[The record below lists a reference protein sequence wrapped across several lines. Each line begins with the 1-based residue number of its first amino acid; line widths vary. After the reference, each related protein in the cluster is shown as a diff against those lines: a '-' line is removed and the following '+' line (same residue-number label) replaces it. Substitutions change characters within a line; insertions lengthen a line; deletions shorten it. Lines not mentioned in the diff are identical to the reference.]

1 MVPLLTFLNIQV
13 QIYKGINEDNIL
25 NKNLSTLNTCQIE
38 IGFSSQGCC
47 LMGAWL
53 PEVPTYD
60 LPTGN
65 QNFKQGPWADD

>member
-13 QIYKGINEDNIL
+13 QIYKEINEDNFL
-25 NKNLSTLNTCQIE
+25 NKNLSTFTRQME
-38 IGFSSQGCC
+38 IGLSSQGCC

-53 PEVPTYD
+53 PEVHMYN

-65 QNFKQGPWADD
+65 QNFKQGP

>member
-25 NKNLSTLNTCQIE
+25 NKNLSTLNMPNRNRFE
-38 IGFSSQGCC
+38 
-47 LMGAWL
+47 LPRLLPKGAWL

-65 QNFKQGPWADD
+65 QHFKQGP

>member
-25 NKNLSTLNTCQIE
+25 NKNLSTFTRQIE
-38 IGFSSQGCC
+38 IGLRSQGCC
-47 LMGAWL
+47 LMGARL
-53 PEVPTYD
+53 PEVPTYN
-60 LPTGN
+60 LPIGN

>member
-25 NKNLSTLNTCQIE
+25 NKNLSTLACQIE
-38 IGFSSQGCC
+38 IGLSSQGCC
-47 LMGAWL
+47 LTGAWF

-65 QNFKQGPWADD
+65 QHFIQGPWVDD

>member
-1 MVPLLTFLNIQV
+1 MVPLLTFLNIQF

-25 NKNLSTLNTCQIE
+25 NKNLSTLTCQIE
-38 IGFSSQGCC
+38 IGLSSQSCC

-65 QNFKQGPWADD
+65 QHFKQGPRVDD